1 MKNNQIIVC
10 ALYVAITVVVNSC
23 QFKSDNALEVSI
35 VDYVTRKEYNKECKQ
50 INPDSNI
57 QEVNYK
63 HLRLTL
69 DDPDSVMQ
77 KIGEPEEILT
87 YNKDATW
94 LYDEGTFNFQ
104 DGLLVEIWA
113 LPYGDAQL
121 TLWNIVKSYGCPQI
135 NLIIDQ
141 DEEPDGN
148 YDLVVFSYP
157 DTGIEFR
164 FSIST
169 PFISIDSAPT
179 EVRYFIP
186 HSLSDFIAKNK
197 SIHLETDSST
207 KLIDWD
213 VVVKN

>member
-10 ALYVAITVVVNSC
+10 VLYVAITLVVNSC
-23 QFKSDNALEVSI
+23 QFKSDNAPEISVM
-35 VDYVTRKEYNKECKQ
+35 DYVTRKEYNKECKR
-50 INPDSNI
+50 INPGSNS

-63 HLRLTL
+63 HLRLML
-69 DDPDSVMQ
+69 DDFDSVIQ
-77 KIGEPEEILT
+77 KIGEPEEVLT
-87 YNKDATW
+87 YNKDVTW

-104 DGLLVEIWA
+104 DGQLVEIWA

-121 TLWNIVKSYGCPQI
+121 TLLNIVKNYGCPQI
-135 NLIIDQ
+135 NLLIDQ

-157 DTGIEFR
+157 DTGVEFR
-164 FSIST
+164 FSVST

-179 EVRYFIP
+179 EVRYFTP
-186 HSLSDFIAKNK
+186 HSLSDFITENK
-197 SIHLETDSST
+197 SIHLEADSST

-213 VVVKN
+213 IVVKN